1 MFPILIF
8 DKFGPDVLFVPEN
21 IDRPDY
27 VMCFSVAVLQDFLL
41 SKASSTGDWMI
52 WIWIDICKLLD
63 WVISLELSVLIDK
76 NFFYF
81 QQYCK
86 S

>member
-41 SKASSTGDWMI
+41 SKS
-52 WIWIDICKLLD
+52 
-63 WVISLELSVLIDK
+63 
-76 NFFYF
+76 
-81 QQYCK
+81 
-86 S
+86 

>member
-8 DKFGPDVLFVPEN
+8 DKFGPEVPFVPEN

-41 SKASSTGDWMI
+41 SKASSTGD
-52 WIWIDICKLLD
+52 
-63 WVISLELSVLIDK
+63 
-76 NFFYF
+76 
-81 QQYCK
+81 
-86 S
+86 